1 MLRADDVPETPD
13 SKTFLNGNPGQ
24 ERSYPLADLV
34 HTLAQHGAESIA
46 ADLALDIVLNDIV
59 KQACVATGASGAAI
73 ALIRDEEMVCRA
85 SSGPDAP
92 SLGVRLDIRLGLS
105 GECAKSRE
113 VQLCADAE
121 TDPRVDAEACRRA
134 GIRSILVSPL
144 LDGPELFGVFVIVSR
159 QPNAFGR
166 LDTITLLGLAHQVV
180 ENHRA
185 AHETT
190 GQLQAGERQ
199 LSTWRADTVIDP
211 EPVPVAEAEPEPAE
225 APTQVRQI
233 DNHGGG
239 GSKGQRLW
247 RIDFWTA
254 FFSVLVF
261 GAAMFMSGLAG
272 WRLGVQSVPMSPA
285 NRTSRPT
292 NAASQETNSS
302 RALSTASPQT
312 SSSRGTPKSDSV
324 SASKPV
330 TSRSKPSAGLAAG
343 GLVVYE
349 KGRVVY
355 QVAPSPSTAAADRKT
370 QTNQK
375 AVVLA
380 AGISPEMRQ
389 VPPEVAQALL
399 LDRVEPQYPAE
410 ARQQRVQ
417 GAVVLQAEIS
427 REGRVQKLKVISGD
441 SALTESAMQAVRRWR
456 YRPYSAEGRPIAMQT
471 TITVN
476 FTPPAE

>member
-1 MLRADDVPETPD
+1 MLRADDTAETLD

-24 ERSYPLADLV
+24 EKSYPLADLMR
-34 HTLAQHGAESIA
+34 TLAQHGAESIA

-59 KQACVATGASGAAI
+59 RQACLATGASGAAI
-73 ALIRDEEMVCRA
+73 ALIRDKEMVCRA
-85 SSGPDAP
+85 SSGSDAP
-92 SLGVRLDIRLGLS
+92 SLGVRLDTRSGLS
-105 GECAKSRE
+105 GECAKSQE

-134 GIRSILVSPL
+134 GLRSILVSPL

-180 ENHRA
+180 ENHRK

-190 GQLQAGERQ
+190 SQLEAGERQ
-199 LSTWRADTVIDP
+199 LATWQAHTVIDP
-211 EPVPVAEAEPEPAE
+211 GPVPAAEAEPEAAD
-225 APTQVRQI
+225 APTRVGQI
-233 DNHGGG
+233 DSSGGG

-272 WRLGVQSVPMSPA
+272 WRLGVQSVPKSRANRASRPA
-285 NRTSRPT
+285 N
-292 NAASQETNSS
+292 AAGQETNSS
-302 RALSTASPQT
+302 SALSAGSPQT
-312 SSSRGTPKSDSV
+312 SSSGGTPKSDSV
-324 SASKPV
+324 STSKPV
-330 TSRSKPSAGLAAG
+330 TSRLKPSAGFPAG

-349 KGRVVY
+349 KGRMVY
-355 QVAPSPSTAAADRKT
+355 RVEPSPSTAAPDRRT

-375 AVVLA
+375 ALVLA
-380 AGISPEMRQ
+380 GDFAPEMKQ
-389 VPPEVAQALL
+389 VSPEVAQELL
-399 LDRVEPQYPAE
+399 VHRVNPQYPAE
-410 ARQQRVQ
+410 ARQRHIQ
-417 GAVVLQAEIS
+417 GPVVLQAEIS

-456 YRPYSAEGRPIAMQT
+456 YRPYSEEGRPIAMQT